1 MDNENGKLVYAML
14 DTGSDRDVI
23 SEELIADLE
32 LEQRIKSV
40 TVQTVE
46 ATITEDR
53 NFVNVRI
60 QSIDGSYSAEITDA
74 LVGKLVAGKT
84 DIPPA
89 KRNLSA
95 LRHVENIEFDNIDAG
110 ILMIIG
116 VSHIE
121 AWTGVEVRRG
131 THRQP
136 IAMKTSFG

>member
-53 NFVNVRI
+53 NFVDVRI
-60 QSIDGSYSAEITDA
+60 QSIDGSYNAEITDA

-116 VSHIE
+116 LSHIE
-121 AWTGVEVRRG
+121 A
-131 THRQP
+131 
-136 IAMKTSFG
+136 